1 MTRQECEEKLL
12 SLAEQMQAVY
22 LEYNPAGEHLGVII
36 SGDGFICADD
46 CFFTKENEII
56 RDVHGNMFRTVEVAK
71 FSDGHISYGGKAT
84 A

>member
-22 LEYNPAGEHLGVII
+22 LKYNPAGEHLSVII
-36 SGDGFICADD
+36 SGDGFICVDD